1 MIRKA
6 ELEDLSDVAI
16 LMQDFNQQVTGTRLP
31 LEQYG
36 EILEQLIDG
45 MGVVLISDT
54 DAGVKGAIVGQVI
67 SNPFLGNAMLQ
78 EIAWYATD
86 NSGMG
91 LLRAFIKEAKD
102 QELDSVYLTVLETAG
117 ERVHNLLKRIGFD
130 AVERS
135 YTMKL

>member
-54 DAGVKGAIVGQVI
+54 DAGVTGAIVGQVI

-117 ERVHNLLKRIGFD
+117 ERVHNLLKCIGFD

>member
-36 EILEQLIDG
+36 EILEQLLDG
-45 MGVVLISDT
+45 SGVVLISDT
-54 DAGVKGAIVGQVI
+54 DEGVKGAIVGQVI